1 MAGAIFLEFGEV
13 RGCTMHFFEIP
24 MVGARGCWGRRIVF
38 SSLRVL
44 WVQRELVLRD
54 DLPCW
59 DAARAW
65 EDLKV

>member
-1 MAGAIFLEFGEV
+1 MQMQFFQIPAVGGEGMVEEVNRFL
-13 RGCTMHFFEIP
+13 RTH
-24 MVGARGCWGRRIVF
+24 
-38 SSLRVL
+38 RVL
-44 WVQRELVLRD
+44 RVQRELVLRD